1 MTEQSIANIPAREQR
16 AVEVII
22 NDKQY
27 RFDHHMVTGR
37 QIKEKAGI
45 PDSYSLYLRRPGDNE
60 PIADDE
66 EVTLREGDVFFSRP
80 PSNVS

>member
-1 MTEQSIANIPAREQR
+1 MTEQSITDVPAHEQR
-16 AVEVII
+16 TVEVII
-22 NDKQY
+22 NDKRY
-27 RFDHHMVTGR
+27 RFDHHLVTGR

>member
-1 MTEQSIANIPAREQR
+1 MTEQSIADVPAREQR
-16 AVEVII
+16 TVEVII
-22 NDKQY
+22 NDKRY
-27 RFDHHMVTGR
+27 RFDHHLVTGR
-37 QIKEKAGI
+37 QIKAKAGI

>member
-1 MTEQSIANIPAREQR
+1 MTEQSIADIPARRQH

-27 RFDHHMVTGR
+27 RFDHDVVTGR
-37 QIKEKAGI
+37 QLKEKAGI
-45 PDSYSLYLRRPGDNE
+45 PDTYSLYLRRPGENE

-66 EVTLREGDVFFSRP
+66 QVTLREGDVFFSRP